1 MQRKKSVAAVL
12 EEIERRIDNSDLLSA
27 EEKEAARE
35 KAREHVLK
43 ARKEK
48 ATEAYFKAAVKE
60 EERGFELTE
69 QLEDFVVDLP
79 EYAPMIKIN
88 NVGFYHG
95 CVYEVPYSV
104 ARSMADMQARAW
116 EHEREWRDGK
126 HHRTSDA
133 TRRPQHINLSPNNP
147 QGRVTTTGNMRM
159 PRM

>member
-12 EEIERRIDNSDLLSA
+12 EEIERRIDNSDLLS
-27 EEKEAARE
+27 EEDKQAARE

-48 ATEAYFKAAVKE
+48 ATEAYFKAAVRE
-60 EERGFELTE
+60 EERSFELTE
-69 QLEDFVVDLP
+69 QFEDFVVDLP

-88 NVGFYHG
+88 NVGYYHG
-95 CVYEVPYSV
+95 CVYEVPYST

-126 HHRTSDA
+126 HRVSDA
-133 TRRPQHINLSPNNP
+133 TRRPQHLNLSPNNP
-147 QGRVTTTGNMRM
+147 HGRVTTTANMRM
-159 PRM
+159 PRI

>member
-48 ATEAYFKAAVKE
+48 AVDAYFKAAVKE
-60 EERGFELTE
+60 EERGFEPTE

-116 EHEREWRDGK
+116 EHEREFREGK
-126 HHRTSDA
+126 HRISDA
-133 TRRPQHINLSPNNP
+133 TRRPQHINLSPSNP
-147 QGRVTTTGNMRM
+147 HGRVSTAGNMRM

>member
-60 EERGFELTE
+60 EERDYELAE

-79 EYAPMIKIN
+79 EYSPMIKIN

-116 EHEREWRDGK
+116 EHESEWRDGK
-126 HHRTSDA
+126 HRSNDA
-133 TRRPQHINLSPNNP
+133 TRRARHINLSPNNP
-147 QGRVTTTGNMRM
+147 HGRVTTTGNMRT

>member
-1 MQRKKSVAAVL
+1 MTRKKSVAAIL
-12 EEIERRIDNSDLLSA
+12 EEIERRIDNSDLLSE

-48 ATEAYFKAAVKE
+48 ATEAYFKAAIKE
-60 EERGFELTE
+60 EERTFEPIE
-69 QLEDFVVDLP
+69 QLEDFIVDLP

-116 EHEREWRDGK
+116 EHETEWKQGRSRMGD
-126 HHRTSDA
+126 TM
-133 TRRPQHINLSPNNP
+133 RRPQHVIISPNNP
-147 QGRVTTTGNMRM
+147 HGRVSTTGNMRM

>member
-27 EEKEAARE
+27 EDKEAARE

-48 ATEAYFKAAVKE
+48 AVDAYFKAAVRE
-60 EERGFELTE
+60 EERTYEPSE
-69 QLEDFVVDLP
+69 QLEDFAVDLP
-79 EYAPMIKIN
+79 EYAQMIKIN
-88 NVGFYHG
+88 NVGYYHG

-116 EHEREWRDGK
+116 EHEREWREGK
-126 HHRTSDA
+126 HRVSDA
-133 TRRPQHINLSPNNP
+133 TRRSQHVNLSPSSP
-147 QGRVTTTGNMRM
+147 HGRVSTTGNMRM
-159 PRM
+159 QRM

>member
-12 EEIERRIDNSDLLSA
+12 EEIERRIDNSDLLSE

-60 EERGFELTE
+60 EERGFEPTE

-116 EHEREWRDGK
+116 EHEREWKEGK
-126 HHRTSDA
+126 HRVSDA
-133 TRRPQHINLSPNNP
+133 TRRPQNKIISPSNP
-147 QGRVTTTGNMRM
+147 HGAVSTTGNMRM